1 MKEKTLKCRI
11 SLAIP
16 ESVEYDGL
24 EWFNGKKIATSYPN
38 ILRKFA
44 KEKNLNIDIHTI
56 QGSVEIAPEEIGTIK
71 DISRLNENG
80 FIKPLS
86 LKELIKLE
94 SEMKQPKKINKEEE
108 K

>member
-1 MKEKTLKCRI
+1 MKL
-11 SLAIP
+11 
-16 ESVEYDGL
+16 
-24 EWFNGKKIATSYPN
+24 
-38 ILRKFA
+38 
-44 KEKNLNIDIHTI
+44 TI
-56 QGSVEIAPEEIGTIK
+56 QRDFVLNGVYYFENDEIEPEKIGTIE
-71 DISRLNENG
+71 DIARLNENG

>member
-1 MKEKTLKCRI
+1 MKL
-11 SLAIP
+11 
-16 ESVEYDGL
+16 
-24 EWFNGKKIATSYPN
+24 
-38 ILRKFA
+38 
-44 KEKNLNIDIHTI
+44 TI
-56 QGSVEIAPEEIGTIK
+56 QRDFILNGEYYFKNDEIEPNKIGAIK

-94 SEMKQPKKINKEEE
+94 SEMKQPKKIDKEEE

>member
-1 MKEKTLKCRI
+1 MKL
-11 SLAIP
+11 
-16 ESVEYDGL
+16 
-24 EWFNGKKIATSYPN
+24 
-38 ILRKFA
+38 
-44 KEKNLNIDIHTI
+44 TI
-56 QGSVEIAPEEIGTIK
+56 QRDFILNGVYYFENDEIAPEEIGTIE

-94 SEMKQPKKINKEEE
+94 SEMKKPKNINKEEE

>member
-1 MKEKTLKCRI
+1 MKLVVQKDFVLNG
-11 SLAIP
+11 
-16 ESVEYDGL
+16 EYYFKND
-24 EWFNGKKIATSYPN
+24 EIEPN
-38 ILRKFA
+38 K
-44 KEKNLNIDIHTI
+44 
-56 QGSVEIAPEEIGTIK
+56 IGTIQ

-94 SEMKQPKKINKEEE
+94 SEMKQPKKIDKEEE

>member
-1 MKEKTLKCRI
+1 MKLIIQRDFV
-11 SLAIP
+11 L
-16 ESVEYDGL
+16 
-24 EWFNGKKIATSYPN
+24 NGVYYFENDEIEPN
-38 ILRKFA
+38 K
-44 KEKNLNIDIHTI
+44 
-56 QGSVEIAPEEIGTIK
+56 IGTIQ

>member
-1 MKEKTLKCRI
+1 MKL
-11 SLAIP
+11 
-16 ESVEYDGL
+16 
-24 EWFNGKKIATSYPN
+24 
-38 ILRKFA
+38 
-44 KEKNLNIDIHTI
+44 TI
-56 QGSVEIAPEEIGTIK
+56 QRDFILNGVYYFENDEIEPEKIGTIK

>member
-1 MKEKTLKCRI
+1 MKL
-11 SLAIP
+11 
-16 ESVEYDGL
+16 
-24 EWFNGKKIATSYPN
+24 
-38 ILRKFA
+38 
-44 KEKNLNIDIHTI
+44 TI
-56 QGSVEIAPEEIGTIK
+56 QRDFVLNGVYYFENDEIEPNKIGTIE

>member
-1 MKEKTLKCRI
+1 MKL
-11 SLAIP
+11 
-16 ESVEYDGL
+16 
-24 EWFNGKKIATSYPN
+24 
-38 ILRKFA
+38 
-44 KEKNLNIDIHTI
+44 TI
-56 QGSVEIAPEEIGTIK
+56 QRDFVLNGIYYFENDEIEPEKIGTIK

>member
-1 MKEKTLKCRI
+1 MKL
-11 SLAIP
+11 
-16 ESVEYDGL
+16 
-24 EWFNGKKIATSYPN
+24 
-38 ILRKFA
+38 
-44 KEKNLNIDIHTI
+44 TI
-56 QGSVEIAPEEIGTIK
+56 QRDFVLNGVYYFENDEIEPNKIGTIQ

>member
-1 MKEKTLKCRI
+1 MKLIIQKDFVLNGVYYFENDEIEPEK
-11 SLAIP
+11 
-16 ESVEYDGL
+16 
-24 EWFNGKKIATSYPN
+24 
-38 ILRKFA
+38 
-44 KEKNLNIDIHTI
+44 
-56 QGSVEIAPEEIGTIK
+56 IGTIQ

>member
-1 MKEKTLKCRI
+1 MKLIIQRDFI
-11 SLAIP
+11 L
-16 ESVEYDGL
+16 
-24 EWFNGKKIATSYPN
+24 NGVYYFEN
-38 ILRKFA
+38 
-44 KEKNLNIDIHTI
+44 D
-56 QGSVEIAPEEIGTIK
+56 EIAPEEIGTIE

-94 SEMKQPKKINKEEE
+94 SEMKKTKNINKEEE

>member
-1 MKEKTLKCRI
+1 MKL
-11 SLAIP
+11 
-16 ESVEYDGL
+16 
-24 EWFNGKKIATSYPN
+24 
-38 ILRKFA
+38 
-44 KEKNLNIDIHTI
+44 TI
-56 QGSVEIAPEEIGTIK
+56 QRDFVLNGVYYFENDEIEPNKIGTIK

-94 SEMKQPKKINKEEE
+94 SEMKQPKEINKEEE

>member
-1 MKEKTLKCRI
+1 MKLIIQRDFVLNGVYYFENDEIEPEK
-11 SLAIP
+11 
-16 ESVEYDGL
+16 
-24 EWFNGKKIATSYPN
+24 
-38 ILRKFA
+38 
-44 KEKNLNIDIHTI
+44 
-56 QGSVEIAPEEIGTIK
+56 IGTIQ

-94 SEMKQPKKINKEEE
+94 SEMKQLKKINKEEE